1 MVLSMTLNC
10 SLPFTSAQTMDNNQ
24 QLIAV
29 LLTKDEIF
37 RLMTMCHDSS
47 MYWHNHWQK
56 ASDDPKYHLS
66 KLGCEAVK
74 SCNKEVADKIES
86 IYFALKSKAEE
97 EAAQLRE
104 EEQEIDSS
112 LQVA

>member
-1 MVLSMTLNC
+1 
-10 SLPFTSAQTMDNNQ
+10 MDNDQ

-29 LLTKDEIF
+29 LLTEEEIY
-37 RLMTMCHDSS
+37 RLMSMCHDSN

-56 ASDDPKYHLS
+56 AVNDSNYYLS
-66 KLGCEAVK
+66 KTGCEAVK
-74 SCNKEVADKIES
+74 LYNKKVADKIEA
-86 IYFALKSKAEE
+86 IYSALKVKAKE

>member
-1 MVLSMTLNC
+1 M
-10 SLPFTSAQTMDNNQ
+10 NNDQ

-29 LLTKDEIF
+29 LLTEEEIY
-37 RLMTMCHDSS
+37 RLMTICHDSS

-56 ASDDPKYHLS
+56 AVDDSNYYLS
-66 KLGCEAVK
+66 KTGCEAVK
-74 SCNKEVADKIES
+74 RCNKKVADKIDA
-86 IYFALKSKAEE
+86 IYFALKAKAEE

-104 EEQEIDSS
+104 EEQEVDSS

>member
-10 SLPFTSAQTMDNNQ
+10 SLPFTSAQTMDDQ

-56 ASDDPKYHLS
+56 ASDDPNYHLS
-66 KLGCEAVK
+66 KLGCEAVRN
-74 SCNKEVADKIES
+74 CNKEVADKIES
-86 IYFALKSKAEE
+86 IYFALKA
-97 EAAQLRE
+97 R
-104 EEQEIDSS
+104 D
-112 LQVA
+112 

>member
-1 MVLSMTLNC
+1 
-10 SLPFTSAQTMDNNQ
+10 MDNNQ

-29 LLTKDEIF
+29 LLTEEEIYQ
-37 RLMTMCHDSS
+37 LMTMCHDSS

-56 ASDDPKYHLS
+56 AADDSNYFLS
-66 KLGCEAVK
+66 KTGCEAVK
-74 SCNKEVADKIES
+74 RCNQKVADKIDA
-86 IYFALKSKAEE
+86 IYFALKAKAEQ
-97 EAAQLRE
+97 EAAQLREEE

>member
-1 MVLSMTLNC
+1 M
-10 SLPFTSAQTMDNNQ
+10 NNDQ
-24 QLIAV
+24 QLIAIF
-29 LLTKDEIF
+29 LTEEEIC

-56 ASDDPKYHLS
+56 AVNDSNYFLS
-66 KLGCEAVK
+66 KSGCEAVK
-74 SCNKEVADKIES
+74 SCNKEVADKIEA
-86 IYFALKSKAEE
+86 IYFALKAKAEE

-104 EEQEIDSS
+104 ED

>member
-1 MVLSMTLNC
+1 
-10 SLPFTSAQTMDNNQ
+10 
-24 QLIAV
+24 
-29 LLTKDEIF
+29 
-37 RLMTMCHDSS
+37 

-56 ASDDPKYHLS
+56 ACDDSNYHLS
-66 KLGCEAVK
+66 KTGCEAVK

-86 IYFALKSKAEE
+86 IYFALKAKAEE

>member
-1 MVLSMTLNC
+1 
-10 SLPFTSAQTMDNNQ
+10 MDNNQ

-29 LLTKDEIF
+29 LLTEEEIYQ
-37 RLMTMCHDSS
+37 LMTMCHDSS

-56 ASDDPKYHLS
+56 AFDDPNYYLS
-66 KLGCEAVK
+66 KRGCEAVK
-74 SCNKEVADKIES
+74 SCNKKIADKIDA
-86 IYFALKSKAEE
+86 IYSALKVKAEE
-97 EAAQLRE
+97 EAEELQ